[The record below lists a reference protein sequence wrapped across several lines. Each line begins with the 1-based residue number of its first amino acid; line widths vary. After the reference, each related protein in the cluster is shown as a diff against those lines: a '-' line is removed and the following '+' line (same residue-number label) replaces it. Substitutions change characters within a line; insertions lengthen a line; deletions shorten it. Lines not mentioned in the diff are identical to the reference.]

1 MIAHSELCADALAH
15 LQCADPVMGKLIP
28 MVGPFA
34 LKLKRGRFETLVRAI
49 IAQQIS
55 TGAARSI
62 RKRVATKLGGRITPE
77 KLARE
82 TPATLRQCGVSS
94 QKAGYLLDLAGKV
107 VASEVRLH
115 HLHRLDDA
123 AIIEELVRVKGI
135 GEWTAQ
141 MFLMFCLGRPD
152 VFPHGDLGIRNALKN
167 LYRLRE
173 MPDREAA
180 HKLAAPWRPYA
191 TIASWY
197 CWRSLELGKET
208 KVAGQWW

>member
-1 MIAHSELCADALAH
+1 MIAHSEVRAAALDH
-15 LQCADPVMGKLIP
+15 LQRADPVMRQLIP
-28 MVGPFA
+28 MVGPCI
-34 LKLKRGRFETLVRAI
+34 LRLRRGRFQMLASSI
-49 IAQQIS
+49 ISQQIS
-55 TGAARSI
+55 TSAASSI
-62 RKRVATKLGGRITPE
+62 RKRVLARLGGRVTPE

-82 TPATLRQCGVSS
+82 TPATLRTCGVSP
-94 QKAGYLLDLAGKV
+94 QKSGYLLDLAGKV
-107 VASEVRLH
+107 AAGEVRLH

-123 AIIEELVRVKGI
+123 AIIAELVRIKGI

-167 LYRLRE
+167 LYRLRDH
-173 MPDREAA
+173 PDREAA
-180 HKLAAPWRPYA
+180 HRIAAPWRPYA

-197 CWRSLELGKET
+197 CWRSLDLGKDG